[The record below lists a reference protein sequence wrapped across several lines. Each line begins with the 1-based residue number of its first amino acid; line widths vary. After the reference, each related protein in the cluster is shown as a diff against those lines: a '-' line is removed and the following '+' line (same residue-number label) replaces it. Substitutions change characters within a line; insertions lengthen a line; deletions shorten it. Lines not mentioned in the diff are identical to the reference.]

1 MQNILPRLNQYNSFS
16 FKAQGLLYP
25 SQARAPFRTFY
36 RHSVNTVIDPPSNPP
51 VCAIVPDAG
60 PCDNPTFHKR
70 LEEVL
75 SNLNL
80 VMTHVSSFTFP
91 KYFYNAAIKKCE
103 MFDYGGCG
111 GNGNKFN
118 SLNECMDVCGNAHIS
133 YDDGVKFYKWH
144 YHGAQPKK

>member
-1 MQNILPRLNQYNSFS
+1 MFF

-25 SQARAPFRTFY
+25 YRAPFRTSY
-36 RHSVNTVIDPPSNPP
+36 RHHINPDAESKP
-51 VCAIVPDAG
+51 AVCAIVPDAG
-60 PCDNPTFHKR
+60 PCNNPTFHKR

-91 KYFYNAAIKKCE
+91 KYFYNAAIKKCDK
-103 MFDYGGCG
+103 FDYGGCG
-111 GNGNKFN
+111 GNGNKFD

>member
-25 SQARAPFRTFY
+25 YRTSY
-36 RHSVNTVIDPPSNPP
+36 RHHLNPDPPSNPP

-91 KYFYNAAIKKCE
+91 KYFYNAAIEKCE
-103 MFDYGGCG
+103 EFDYGGCG
-111 GNGNKFN
+111 GNGNKFD

-133 YDDGVKFYKWH
+133 YEDGVKFYKWH